1 MHMEEKKNPRV
12 EKTVAQEYFENEEI
26 KRKISPEIQ
35 KIIDNIPKET
45 YQKLLD
51 SFNNNNKLSLYS
63 AIQTLFSYGVEKIET
78 IISVLTYK
86 NYKLTIWEQ
95 LILAKMLEYNYL
107 PEEAKKQ
114 FMSSGFSQEN
124 IDILTSAFSDLKY
137 GRKQDKKTNESSHKH
152 YYGDFPG
159 DFRDL

>member
-1 MHMEEKKNPRV
+1 MEEKKKPSV
-12 EKTVAQEYFENEEI
+12 EKTVAQEYFENAEI

-45 YQKLLD
+45 YQQLLD
-51 SFNNNNKLSLYS
+51 SFNNNKLSLYS
-63 AIQTLFSYGVEKIET
+63 AIQTFFSHGVEKIET

-137 GRKQDKKTNESSHKH
+137 GRKQDKKANESSHNH
-152 YYGDFPG
+152 YSGDFPG

>member
-1 MHMEEKKNPRV
+1 MKKNKSNPIG

-35 KIIDNIPKET
+35 KIIDDIPKET
-45 YQKLLD
+45 YQQLLT
-51 SFNNNNKLSLYS
+51 SFGNNKLSLYS
-63 AIQTLFSYGVEKIET
+63 AIQTLFSYGVEKIDT
-78 IISVLTYK
+78 IISVLAY
-86 NYKLTIWEQ
+86 NHYKLSVWEQ

-114 FMSSGFSQEN
+114 FMSSGFSKEN
-124 IDILTSAFSDLKY
+124 IDILTTAFSDLKY
-137 GRKQDKKTNESSHKH
+137 GKKQDKQQNEISSRH
-152 YYGDFPG
+152 YTGDFPG

>member
-1 MHMEEKKNPRV
+1 MEEKKKPSV
-12 EKTVAQEYFENEEI
+12 EKTVAQEYFENAEI
-26 KRKISPEIQ
+26 KRKIPTEIQ

-45 YQKLLD
+45 YQQLLD
-51 SFNNNNKLSLYS
+51 SFDNDKLSLYS
-63 AIQTLFSYGVEKIET
+63 AIQTLFSHGVEKIET

-137 GRKQDKKTNESSHKH
+137 GKKQDKKTSKSSPKH
-152 YYGDFPG
+152 YSGDFPG

>member
-1 MHMEEKKNPRV
+1 MKKSNPNSIG

-35 KIIDNIPKET
+35 KIINGIPKET
-45 YQKLLD
+45 YRQLLD
-51 SFNNNNKLSLYS
+51 SFNNNKLSLYS
-63 AIQTLFSYGVEKIET
+63 TIQTLFSHGIEEIDA
-78 IISVLTYK
+78 IISVLTY
-86 NYKLTIWEQ
+86 NDYKLSIGEQ
-95 LILAKMLEYNYL
+95 LILARLLKYDFL

-114 FMSSGFSQEN
+114 FMLSGFSEEK

-137 GRKQDKKTNESSHKH
+137 RRKQDKRSNEASPRH
-152 YYGDFPG
+152 YFGDFPG

>member
-1 MHMEEKKNPRV
+1 MEEKKKPSV
-12 EKTVAQEYFENEEI
+12 EKTVAQEYFENAEI
-26 KRKISPEIQ
+26 KRKIPPEIQ

-45 YQKLLD
+45 YQQLLD
-51 SFNNNNKLSLYS
+51 SFDNDKLSLYS
-63 AIQTLFSYGVEKIET
+63 AIQTLFSHGVEKIET

-137 GRKQDKKTNESSHKH
+137 GKKQDKKTSKSSPKH
-152 YYGDFPG
+152 YSGDFPG